1 VSAARDILS
10 GAVSRMPASGAR
22 IRSTERNRLRAA
34 GESHSEF
41 YLRVTAIDRPGVLSA
56 VTGVLGQ
63 HGVSIGSVIQRGRG
77 QEDGV
82 PILIVTHEAPYA
94 AITAALREV
103 DALTVVK
110 RGSFLA
116 RILPAAQGT

>member
-1 VSAARDILS
+1 
-10 GAVSRMPASGAR
+10 
-22 IRSTERNRLRAA
+22 
-34 GESHSEF
+34 
-41 YLRVTAIDRPGVLSA
+41 VTAVDRPGVLSA

-82 PILIVTHEAPYA
+82 PILIVTHEASYA

-103 DALTVVK
+103 DALPVVK
-110 RGSFLA
+110 QGSFLA
-116 RILPAAQGT
+116 RILPAPQSV